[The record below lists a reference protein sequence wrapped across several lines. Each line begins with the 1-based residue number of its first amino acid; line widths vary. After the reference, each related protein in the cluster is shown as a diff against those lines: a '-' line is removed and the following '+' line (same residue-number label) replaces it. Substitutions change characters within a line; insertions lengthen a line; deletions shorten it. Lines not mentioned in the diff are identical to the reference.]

1 MTDMTGK
8 IDRESL
14 RRQAAEQGAAL
25 TERMLEQY
33 DRYAALLTEWN
44 EKMNLTAITEPREIV
59 RKHFVDSLTLLS
71 CLPEGELSLIDV
83 GTGAGFPGVAL
94 AIARPDIRLTLLDSL
109 NKRLIFLKAV

>member
-44 EKMNLTAITEPREIV
+44 
-59 RKHFVDSLTLLS
+59 
-71 CLPEGELSLIDV
+71 
-83 GTGAGFPGVAL
+83 
-94 AIARPDIRLTLLDSL
+94 
-109 NKRLIFLKAV
+109 